1 MTLLSPLHSLPPA
14 DGERKPL
21 RAGYAALLGRPNVG
35 KSTLLN
41 RLIGQKISIT
51 TPKPQTTRH
60 VILGIQT
67 LPETQ
72 IIYVDTPGLHRQG
85 QRAMNRYLNRSAASV
100 LGYVDVVVFLIEALR
115 WTVEDEDVLQ
125 RLTDFAGPVVL
136 AVNKIDRIADKQ
148 RLLPFL
154 RERVGQ
160 REFVDVVPLAAIN
173 GDNVTALEQVITRL
187 LPEQAFLFPKD
198 QITTSSERFLAAEL
212 IREKLTRL
220 LREEL
225 PYALTV
231 EIERFVEEGRLVRIH
246 ALIWVERASQ
256 KGIVIGEKGVTLR
269 EVGRQARQDLERLL
283 DRKVFL
289 ETWVKVREGWSD
301 DERALQ
307 SLGYA
312 DPGMTMPAQGKDQG

>member
-1 MTLLSPLHSLPPA
+1 MTTV
-14 DGERKPL
+14 

-41 RLIGQKISIT
+41 RLIGQKLSIT
-51 TPKPQTTRH
+51 APKPQTTRH

-67 LPETQ
+67 LPDAQ
-72 IIYVDTPGLHRQG
+72 IVYVDTPGLHRRG
-85 QRAMNRYLNRSAASV
+85 QRALNRHLNRAAASV
-100 LGYVDVVVFLIEALR
+100 LGYVDVVVWLVEALR
-115 WTVEDEDVLQ
+115 WTEEDEDVLQ

-136 AVNKIDRIADKQ
+136 AVNKVDRIADKS

-154 RERVGQ
+154 RELAAKRSFS
-160 REFVDVVPLAAIN
+160 EVVPLAAID
-173 GDNVTALEQVITRL
+173 GDNVAALEQVIARL
-187 LPEQAFLFPKD
+187 LPVGDLLFPTE
-198 QITTSSERFLAAEL
+198 QITTASERFLAAEL

-231 EIERFVEEGRLVRIH
+231 EIERFADEGRLARIH
-246 ALIWVERASQ
+246 AVVWVERETQ
-256 KGIVIGEKGVTLR
+256 KGIVIGEKGATLR
-269 EVGRQARQDLERLL
+269 EVGRQAREDMERLF

-289 ETWVKVREGWSD
+289 QTWVKVREGWSD
-301 DERALQ
+301 DERALR

-312 DPGMTMPAQGKDQG
+312 DSRNP

>member
-1 MTLLSPLHSLPPA
+1 MTVSTH
-14 DGERKPL
+14 
-21 RAGYAALLGRPNVG
+21 AGYVALLGRPNVG

-41 RLIGQKISIT
+41 RLVGQKISIT
-51 TPKPQTTRH
+51 ASKPQTTRH

-67 LPETQ
+67 LPEAQ
-72 IIYVDTPGLHRQG
+72 IVYVDTPGLHQG
-85 QRAMNRYLNRSAASV
+85 RRAMSRYLNRAAASV

-115 WTVEDEDVLQ
+115 WTDEDEDVLR
-125 RLTDFAGPVVL
+125 RLADFPGPVVL
-136 AVNKIDRIADKQ
+136 AVNKADRIADKS

-154 RERVGQ
+154 RDKAGRRAFAEI
-160 REFVDVVPLAAIN
+160 VPLSALK
-173 GDNVTALEQVITRL
+173 GDNVTVLEQVIARL
-187 LPEQAFLFPKD
+187 LPAGDFLFPAD
-198 QITTSSERFLAAEL
+198 QITTASERFLAAEL

-231 EIERFVEEGRLVRIH
+231 EIERFAEEGRLTRIH
-246 ALIWVERASQ
+246 ALIWVERTSQ
-256 KGIVIGEKGVTLR
+256 KGIVIGEKGATLR

-283 DRKVFL
+283 GRPVFL

-301 DERALQ
+301 DERALR

-312 DPGMTMPAQGKDQG
+312 DPGSS

>member
-1 MTLLSPLHSLPPA
+1 MSVPT
-14 DGERKPL
+14 
-21 RAGYAALLGRPNVG
+21 RAGYVALLGRPNVG

-51 TPKPQTTRH
+51 APKPQTTRH

-67 LPETQ
+67 LPEAQ
-72 IIYVDTPGLHRQG
+72 IVYVDTPGLHRQG
-85 QRAMNRYLNRSAASV
+85 RQAMSRYLNRAAASV
-100 LGYVDVVVFLIEALR
+100 LGYVNVVVFLVEALR
-115 WTVEDEDVLQ
+115 WVEEDDDVRQ
-125 RLTDFAGPVVL
+125 RLADFPGSVVL
-136 AVNKIDRIADKQ
+136 AVNKVDRIADKT

-154 RERVGQ
+154 QEVAGRRAFAG
-160 REFVDVVPLAAIN
+160 VVPLSALK
-173 GDNVTALEQVITRL
+173 GDNVAALEQIIARQ
-187 LPEQAFLFPKD
+187 LPISDFLFPPD
-198 QITTSSERFLAAEL
+198 QITTASERFLAAEL

-231 EIERFVEEGRLVRIH
+231 AIERFAEEERLTRVH
-246 ALIWVERASQ
+246 AVIWVERASQ
-256 KGIVIGEKGVTLR
+256 KGIVIGEKGATLR

-283 DRKVFL
+283 GRPVFL

-312 DPGMTMPAQGKDQG
+312 DAGTIGHRA

>member
-1 MTLLSPLHSLPPA
+1 MITLSSPSSPLPA
-14 DGERKPL
+14 DVERETH
-21 RAGYAALLGRPNVG
+21 AGYVALLGRPNVG

-51 TPKPQTTRH
+51 APKPQTTRH

-67 LPETQ
+67 LPEAQ

-85 QRAMNRYLNRSAASV
+85 RRAMNRYLNRAASSV

-115 WTVEDEDVLQ
+115 WTEEDQDVLQ
-125 RLTDFAGPVVL
+125 RLAEFGKSVVL
-136 AVNKIDRIADKQ
+136 AVNKVDRIADKR

-154 RERVGQ
+154 QEMAAKRQFTEI
-160 REFVDVVPLAAIN
+160 VPLAAIN
-173 GDNVTALEQVITRL
+173 GDNVAALEQAIARL
-187 LPEQAFLFPKD
+187 LPTGEFIFPED
-198 QITTSSERFLAAEL
+198 QITTASERFMAAEL

-231 EIERFVEEGRLVRIH
+231 EIEQFVEEGRLTRIH
-246 ALIWVERASQ
+246 AVIWVERISQ
-256 KGIVIGEKGVTLR
+256 KGIVIGEKGATLR
-269 EVGRQARQDLERLL
+269 EVGRQAREDLERLL

-289 ETWVKVREGWSD
+289 ETWVKVRAGWSD
-301 DERALQ
+301 DERALR

-312 DPGMTMPAQGKDQG
+312 DPDGQF

>member
-1 MTLLSPLHSLPPA
+1 MTTV
-14 DGERKPL
+14 

-41 RLIGQKISIT
+41 RLIGQKLSIT
-51 TPKPQTTRH
+51 APKPQTTRH

-67 LPETQ
+67 LPDAQ
-72 IIYVDTPGLHRQG
+72 IVYVDTPGLHRRG
-85 QRAMNRYLNRSAASV
+85 QRALNRHLNRAAASV
-100 LGYVDVVVFLIEALR
+100 LGYVDVVVWLVEALR
-115 WTVEDEDVLQ
+115 WTEEDEDVLQ

-136 AVNKIDRIADKQ
+136 AVNKVDRIADKS

-154 RERVGQ
+154 RELAAKRSFS
-160 REFVDVVPLAAIN
+160 EVVPLAAID
-173 GDNVTALEQVITRL
+173 GDNVAALEQVIARL
-187 LPEQAFLFPKD
+187 LPVGDLLFPTE
-198 QITTSSERFLAAEL
+198 QITTASERFLAAEL

-231 EIERFVEEGRLVRIH
+231 EIERFADEGRLARIH
-246 ALIWVERASQ
+246 AVVWVERETQ
-256 KGIVIGEKGVTLR
+256 KGIVIGEKGATLR
-269 EVGRQARQDLERLL
+269 EVGRQAREDMERLF

-289 ETWVKVREGWSD
+289 QTWVKVREGWSD
-301 DERALQ
+301 DERALR

-312 DPGMTMPAQGKDQG
+312 DSRNL

>member
-1 MTLLSPLHSLPPA
+1 MTIPV
-14 DGERKPL
+14 

-41 RLIGQKISIT
+41 RLLGQKLSIT
-51 TPKPQTTRH
+51 APKPQTTRH

-67 LPETQ
+67 LPEAQ
-72 IIYVDTPGLHRQG
+72 IVYVDTPGLHRQG
-85 QRAMNRYLNRSAASV
+85 RRAMNRYLNRAAASV

-115 WTVEDEDVLQ
+115 WTDEDQDVLN
-125 RLTDFAGPVVL
+125 RLADFSGPVAL
-136 AVNKIDRIADKQ
+136 AVNKVDRISDKS
-148 RLLPFL
+148 RLLPFMQEITGK
-154 RERVGQ
+154 RDFTEVA
-160 REFVDVVPLAAIN
+160 PLSALK
-173 GDNVTALEQVITRL
+173 GDNVIELEQIIARL
-187 LPEQAFLFPKD
+187 LPVQGFLFPED
-198 QITTSSERFLAAEL
+198 QLTTASERFLVAEL

-231 EIERFVEEGRLVRIH
+231 EIEQFVEDERLVRIH
-246 ALIWVERASQ
+246 AVVWVERASQ
-256 KGIVIGEKGVTLR
+256 KGIVIGERGATLR
-269 EVGRQARQDLERLL
+269 EVGRQARQDMERLL

-301 DERALQ
+301 DERALR

-312 DPGMTMPAQGKDQG
+312 DPGAF